1 MKTQAGFSAEY
12 GIGDVA
18 SRIVAT
24 GKITREDEQVLH
36 QVMMSDLYLGIED
49 LRHIRIVLDRLQM
62 GLLQVAD

>member
-1 MKTQAGFSAEY
+1 MKMPAGFSAEY

-24 GKITREDEQVLH
+24 GKITREDERMLH
-36 QVMMSDLYLGIED
+36 QVMMSDLYLGMD
-49 LRHIRIVLDRLQM
+49 DMRHIRTVLDRLQM